1 MDLCPKGGKERL
13 KIEARDKRIRRA
25 REQSVYQ
32 QECMLA
38 KKRAQR
44 SVEATEGHG
53 GVVKKR
59 KRKKSNGGEGT
70 EQQNGSSSRKRSDV
84 VQTKKVKVGDS
95 WVPPT
100 TAVQVRSIVYTLFE
114 LYPTPE
120 RLCDANIDDLE
131 RMLMPLGLFRK
142 RAQSIQR
149 FSQEYLT
156 KDWRDDPTLLYGIG
170 KYAKDA
176 YDIFCLGRWREV
188 TPDDKDL
195 RLYIEFLERTDGL
208 GWGLIGVKSDSMMSY
223 WKCALNDFKVNQ
235 QDIVKVK
242 KGAMDLAKEFEKMLK
257 MYEKQ
262 ELSNIELREKLK
274 RVRQEKEMKE
284 KQVKLA
290 NRTIERLSVK
300 QGATEA
306 EDAVKDA
313 QIRRMERRLAA
324 LKSSTDLKQMC
335 DDLEVRVRSL
345 EQDVR
350 IQEQK
355 ADDAEKRARDAE
367 REVALLQRGIQVA
380 AEQMTKSSGSDV
392 SSSMLL
398 AVAKGQEE
406 AVSLSKKL
414 ADAQEKLEDMSKALV
429 SARKHLTSQ
438 HEALMRWKE
447 WEAAEAKSRSSL
459 QQELEDARAKLKQMT
474 DESSKFNAAYAD
486 VKREASETKSA
497 LEMEKTLRIDLEK
510 RMQEVLEKQ
519 QQHGAR
525 QLNRKSSQAS
535 PPVPMVEHH
544 QSPGTPPDTIEHIER
559 EMRNWNEHLG
569 LDKKTMDTSSNVHH
583 SSHQECLASN
593 DKGDTPGDVK
603 PPSRAISLEAYTSA
617 PRTDSI
623 PLANHTLF
631 DLAIWN

>member
-1 MDLCPKGGKERL
+1 MF
-13 KIEARDKRIRRA
+13 
-25 REQSVYQ
+25 
-32 QECMLA
+32 
-38 KKRAQR
+38 
-44 SVEATEGHG
+44 
-53 GVVKKR
+53 GVM
-59 KRKKSNGGEGT
+59 
-70 EQQNGSSSRKRSDV
+70 Q
-84 VQTKKVKVGDS
+84 
-95 WVPPT
+95 
-100 TAVQVRSIVYTLFE
+100 L
-114 LYPTPE
+114 
-120 RLCDANIDDLE
+120 
-131 RMLMPLGLFRK
+131 
-142 RAQSIQR
+142 
-149 FSQEYLT
+149 
-156 KDWRDDPTLLYGIG
+156 
-170 KYAKDA
+170 
-176 YDIFCLGRWREV
+176 
-188 TPDDKDL
+188 
-195 RLYIEFLERTDGL
+195 
-208 GWGLIGVKSDSMMSY
+208 SY

-306 EDAVKDA
+306 EDAAKDA
-313 QIRRMERRLAA
+313 QIRRMERKLAA
-324 LKSSTDLKQMC
+324 LKSSADLKQMC
-335 DDLEVRVRSL
+335 DDLELRVRSL

-355 ADDAEKRARDAE
+355 ADDAEKKARDAE

-380 AEQMTKSSGSDV
+380 AEQMTKSSGCDV

-406 AVSLSKKL
+406 AVALSKNL
-414 ADAQEKLEDMSKALV
+414 ADSQEKLEDMSKALV

-447 WEAAEAKSRSSL
+447 WEAAEAKRRLSL
-459 QQELEDARAKLKQMT
+459 QQELDDAQAKLKQMT

-486 VKREASETKSA
+486 VKREVSETKSA

-519 QQHGAR
+519 RHGAR

-535 PPVPMVEHH
+535 PPVPMAEHH

-569 LDKKTMDTSSNVHH
+569 LEKKTMNASTNGHH
-583 SSHQECLASN
+583 SSQQECLGSN
-593 DKGDTPGDVK
+593 DKGDTPAGVK
-603 PPSRAISLEAYTSA
+603 PPSRAISLEAYTSV
-617 PRTDSI
+617 PNSNN

-631 DLAIWN
+631 DLANLDIDNL

>member
-1 MDLCPKGGKERL
+1 MNL
-13 KIEARDKRIRRA
+13 
-25 REQSVYQ
+25 
-32 QECMLA
+32 
-38 KKRAQR
+38 
-44 SVEATEGHG
+44 
-53 GVVKKR
+53 
-59 KRKKSNGGEGT
+59 N
-70 EQQNGSSSRKRSDV
+70 SR
-84 VQTKKVKVGDS
+84 VQ
-95 WVPPT
+95 
-100 TAVQVRSIVYTLFE
+100 
-114 LYPTPE
+114 
-120 RLCDANIDDLE
+120 
-131 RMLMPLGLFRK
+131 
-142 RAQSIQR
+142 
-149 FSQEYLT
+149 
-156 KDWRDDPTLLYGIG
+156 
-170 KYAKDA
+170 
-176 YDIFCLGRWREV
+176 
-188 TPDDKDL
+188 
-195 RLYIEFLERTDGL
+195 
-208 GWGLIGVKSDSMMSY
+208 GVKSDSMMSY

-324 LKSSTDLKQMC
+324 LKSSADLKQMC

-414 ADAQEKLEDMSKALV
+414 ADSQEKLEDMSKALV

-447 WEAAEAKSRSSL
+447 WEAAEAKSRLSL
-459 QQELEDARAKLKQMT
+459 QQELDDARAKLKQMA

-486 VKREASETKSA
+486 VKKEASETKSA

-510 RMQEVLEKQ
+510 RMQGVLEKQQ

-535 PPVPMVEHH
+535 PPVPMVEHHH

-593 DKGDTPGDVK
+593 DKGDTPADVK

-631 DLAIWN
+631 DLANLDIDNL